1 MFKYYCRKYKELTL
15 SWNIVGCW
23 TELFMIKNI
32 AIINGIDSLIG
43 ILKYK
48 KKNVVH
54 EQFFGLGL

>member
-1 MFKYYCRKYKELTL
+1 
-15 SWNIVGCW
+15 
-23 TELFMIKNI
+23 MIKNI

-48 KKNVVH
+48 KNVVH